1 MTTPVAAALIAALSF
16 APEQRRTECA
26 PSNQLPTS
34 PPPRVKPSDKATGST
49 ITQEDVNLFA
59 DATGDHQWIHVD
71 PERAAKGP
79 FGKTIAHGFMTL
91 ALLPRLQHEMYTVNG
106 IKLAVNYGLNKVRF
120 PAPVPVGSKVRAQSS
135 LVGVEDL
142 GDGAVQATV
151 ATTVEV
157 EGSEKPACVAE
168 SVVRY
173 IS

>member
-1 MTTPVAAALIAALSF
+1 MRTFQSVADLAAAQGQAIG
-16 APEQRRTECA
+16 Q
-26 PSNQLPTS
+26 
-34 PPPRVKPSDKATGST
+34 SDWVT

-135 LVGVEDL
+135 LVGVDDL
-142 GDGAVQATV
+142 GNGAVQATV
-151 ATTVEV
+151 STTVEI
-157 EGSEKPACVAE
+157 EGSAKPACVAE
-168 SVVRY
+168 SIVRY